1 LKRWR
6 LALLVLL
13 VALGVANAVALLW
26 LWWSSR
32 GVP

>member
-1 LKRWR
+1 VKRWR

-13 VALGVANAVALLW
+13 VVLGVANAVFFLVLW
-26 LWWSSR
+26 IESR